1 MTPSPSEHL
10 SPQDLHY
17 IKSVMNSGTKDEL
30 QKFFES
36 PTGTHFEVCEKCHA
50 ELLKLEKET
59 REKLLSSIVQP
70 S

>member
-1 MTPSPSEHL
+1 MKTSPPGHL

-17 IKSVMNSGTKDEL
+17 VMSVMNSGTEDEL

-36 PTGTHFEVCEKCHA
+36 PTGTHFEVCEKCHT
-50 ELLKLEKET
+50 EILKLENET
-59 REKLLSSIVQP
+59 RKNLLSHIVQP